1 MIVEIILSILLV
13 GTALLSLEVRSSIR
27 AISSFAAMNLLVSLL
42 LLYLKAAYVAVFQ
55 LLIYFGV
62 SLFLLLV
69 IIGLGETEKGKLNR
83 RIILPGTLFG
93 FLLTLFLVILSLTT
107 PLISGTEYQQTTFT
121 EISEMLW
128 GTYGYVLLVAAYI
141 VAFSVLGALSLIS
154 LKEGKK

>member
-1 MIVEIILSILLV
+1 MEIILSILLV

-27 AISSFAAMNLLVSLL
+27 AISSFAAMNLLVSLF

-69 IIGLGETEKGKLNR
+69 IIGLGETEKGTLSR
-83 RIILPGTLFG
+83 RILLPGTLFG
-93 FLLTLFLVILSLTT
+93 FLLTLFLVMLSLTT

-121 EISEMLW
+121 ELSEMLW
-128 GTYGYVLLVAAYI
+128 GTYGYVLLVVAYI

-154 LKEGKK
+154 LKEGKQ